1 MKKKVRSKKSQEV
14 RINSGRLRGRKIVF
28 PDVEGLRP
36 TLGRSRE
43 ALFNWLRPMLPETT
57 CLDLFAGS
65 GALGM
70 EAASNGASHVTF
82 VEQQR
87 QVADCLRSSLKTLDL
102 LDQSTL
108 TVGDGLTVLGQSSE
122 PFDVIFVD
130 PPFAANELLEQTLEL
145 IAERKLLG
153 QWLYLEHD
161 QTQKASV
168 EALLT
173 GLELAIHK
181 STTAGTTISLLIGHP

>member
-1 MKKKVRSKKSQEV
+1 
-14 RINSGRLRGRKIVF
+14 
-28 PDVEGLRP
+28 
-36 TLGRSRE
+36 
-43 ALFNWLRPMLPETT
+43 
-57 CLDLFAGS
+57 
-65 GALGM
+65 M

-87 QVADCLRSSLKTLDL
+87 QVADCLRSSLETLDL

-108 TVGDGLTVLGQSSE
+108 TVGDGLTALRQSSE

-161 QTQKASV
+161 QTKKASV

>member
-1 MKKKVRSKKSQEV
+1 LKKKVRSKKSHEV

-28 PDVEGLRP
+28 PDAEGLRP

-43 ALFNWLRPMLPETT
+43 ALFNWLRPMLPDAK

-65 GALGM
+65 GALGI

-87 QVADCLRSSLKTLDL
+87 QVAGCLKSSLEKLDM

-108 TVGDGLTVLGQSSE
+108 TVGDGLTVLRQCSE

-130 PPFAANELLEQTLEL
+130 PPFAANELLEQTLQL
-145 IAERKLLG
+145 ITERKLLG

-161 QTQKASV
+161 QTQQASV

-173 GLELAIHK
+173 GLELSIHK
-181 STTAGTTISLLIGHP
+181 STTAGTTCSLLIGHL